1 VRGWSFYGCGV
12 MQLGLRRDDD
22 DLLETTRWVT
32 IFFVPVIP
40 LSRWRVRYVGI
51 ARQVGPDN
59 DESFVF
65 DPIDRLPL
73 DPYGVIQTALCGWCL
88 FAIAVG
94 PAVGCVF
101 GIRRATTIQ
110 MALALGACCW
120 PLLVTIWVQRRWRV
134 FLERPP
140 GSWPNT

>member
-1 VRGWSFYGCGV
+1 

-22 DLLETTRWVT
+22 GLLETTRWIT
-32 IFFVPVIP
+32 LFFVPVIP
-40 LSRWRVRYVGI
+40 LSRWRVRYVGL

-65 DPIDRLPL
+65 DPIERLTL
-73 DPYGVIQTALCGWCL
+73 DPYGVMRTALCGWCL

-101 GIRRATTIQ
+101 GIRRATTTQ
-110 MALALGACCW
+110 MAFVFGACCW
-120 PLLVTIWVQRRWRV
+120 PLLVILWVQRRWRA

-140 GSWPNT
+140 GSWPDT